1 MISTT
6 YVLFCISTRRMTITT
21 RCASRF
27 DLGRGRCA
35 FWHQPKPI
43 KLCLVLDTRRKLTH
57 ILFWL
62 NDGVL
67 WMMTVVLEQRCG
79 GQQLTRQR
87 RRAGGSRSSAAERR
101 RGRDLGAALQH
112 VASDCRGAIVPL
124 LGDADRDVLRRAAG
138 EQIGR
143 VVLPARVVAAA
154 VVAAAA
160 ASRQLSSRDSARPA
174 GGARTGDRTVAGCT
188 ISVK

>member
-1 MISTT
+1 MVNAMISTT

-101 RGRDLGAALQH
+101 RRLAYGGTEW
-112 VASDCRGAIVPL
+112 
-124 LGDADRDVLRRAAG
+124 LRNVNAF
-138 EQIGR
+138 
-143 VVLPARVVAAA
+143 
-154 VVAAAA
+154 
-160 ASRQLSSRDSARPA
+160 DH
-174 GGARTGDRTVAGCT
+174 
-188 ISVK
+188 